1 MVPRLALMPPP
12 VEIPPPADPMR
23 PVVINRRF
31 RNPGHHLD
39 RTWLEALRWKLGSR
53 AVPWPPITAQPPSP
67 APGAPAAGLAATW
80 IGHASFLVQNRD
92 AALLIDPV
100 WSDRIGV
107 LGRLGPR
114 RHMPP
119 GVAIESL
126 PRIDA
131 ILLSHDHYDHCDLP
145 TLRRLARDHP
155 CARLLAP
162 LGFADLA
169 RRAGFGPDRIT
180 LHDWWD
186 TTKLALPNERV
197 VLTATPARHWS
208 NRLSGARNQR
218 LWCGWHIA
226 TPGAALHFAGDTA
239 LDEPMF
245 AAIRSRL
252 GAPDLALLPIGAYAP
267 RWFMHEQHCD
277 PDEAVRLFLALGAR
291 RGVGMHWGTFR
302 LTDEARDEP
311 PARLAAAVRA
321 AGLPA
326 EAFVSLA
333 PGGTVVAPATVH
345 P

>member
-1 MVPRLALMPPP
+1 MPTFDASH
-12 VEIPPPADPMR
+12 PPAAPLR
-23 PVVINRRF
+23 PVVIDGRF
-31 RNPGHHLD
+31 NNPGHHLD
-39 RTWLEALRWKLGSR
+39 RTWREALRWKLGSR
-53 AVPWPPITAQPPSP
+53 ATPWPPTTAKPP
-67 APGAPAAGLAATW
+67 APAPCAPATGLAATW
-80 IGHASFLVQNRD
+80 IGHASFLVQTRET
-92 AALLIDPV
+92 ALLLDPV

-114 RHMPP
+114 RHTPP
-119 GVAIESL
+119 GIAIDAL
-126 PRIDA
+126 PAIDA

-155 CARLLAP
+155 RARLLAP
-162 LGFADLA
+162 LGFAHLA
-169 RRAGFGPDRIT
+169 RRAGFAPKRIT

-186 TTKLALPNERV
+186 ATELPQPGGPT
-197 VLTATPARHWS
+197 VLTATPARHWG

-226 TPGAALHFAGDTA
+226 TPEAVLHFAGDTA
-239 LDEPMF
+239 LDEAMF
-245 AAIRSRL
+245 SAIRDRL

-302 LTDEARDEP
+302 LTDEPRDEP

-321 AGLPA
+321 AGLPEKA
-326 EAFVSLA
+326 FITLTPGTTEIVGEA
-333 PGGTVVAPATVH
+333 PDTV
-345 P
+345 